1 MTALRDPLAGLDF
14 GADALER
21 SAQDALTLDYP
32 GQPRDKNKR
41 FATGK
46 MNGGD
51 YDKPTGFA
59 KNSKGELTL
68 DKSERKRYDNLLLGE
83 KTSDGITVKSISQH
97 AYDRAAQRRISPGEI
112 REVLSAKSAPSS
124 YDEKCM
130 VYDGHGIRIVV
141 NTQNGKMVSVMWR
154 D

>member
-46 MNGGD
+46 MNGGSTTSQESGSTTSQESGKIK
-51 YDKPTGFA
+51 KPKLGA
-59 KNSKGELTL
+59 KERARVSSGILTDHPNL
-68 DKSERKRYDNLLLGE
+68 KPGDWMSYEYGRYSYYFKVIE
-83 KTSDGITVKSISQH
+83 
-97 AYDRAAQRRISPGEI
+97 PGTYEFHS
-112 REVLSAKSAPSS
+112 RNMLK
-124 YDEKCM
+124 
-130 VYDGHGIRIVV
+130 
-141 NTQNGKMVSVMWR
+141 
-154 D
+154 